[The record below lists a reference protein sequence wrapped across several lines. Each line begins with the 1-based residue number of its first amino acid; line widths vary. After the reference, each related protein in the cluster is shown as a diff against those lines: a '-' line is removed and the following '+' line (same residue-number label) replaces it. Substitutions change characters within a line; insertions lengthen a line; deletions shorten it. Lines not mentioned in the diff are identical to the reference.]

1 MSYFRRHTRVT
12 NIIFMYW
19 EFFKCYISIY
29 VQIAVCPPNGK
40 SKNPVKRVLWYWCE
54 RQLSRNRYK
63 NLPLTTLRLLGYPLN
78 LRQIPK
84 KYEIL
89 TLLSPVGYLLK
100 LDTDIYTCMTP
111 FIDSY
116 VYDTNASINHMC
128 LLISVNVIRIKDKS

>member
-1 MSYFRRHTRVT
+1 MLHFNLCSNRSVSSKWEVKKTRKT
-12 NIIFMYW
+12 
-19 EFFKCYISIY
+19 CTLIY
-29 VQIAVCPPNGK
+29 C
-40 SKNPVKRVLWYWCE
+40 LE
-54 RQLSRNRYK
+54 RQLFRNRYK
-63 NLPLTTLRLLGYPLN
+63 NLSLTTLRLLGYPLN

-116 VYDTNASINHMC
+116 DTNASINHMC